1 MDDAL
6 KKRVHNEIANAT
18 VKILLANEFQGSGA
32 FITPDGYVL
41 TAFHCIKDFAPPI
54 TIETR
59 FGETFKAK
67 LDEAKTLKHF
77 DYDIAVLKINEKAAH
92 YLPLGMISRRNVTD
106 DVVATGYPAGDDPRH
121 DKPVYLF
128 SRISQIRAD
137 NKIQIPD
144 AIKGRGQSGGPVYH
158 YATKRVIGLAT
169 EGYKQEVIMDTG
181 LATRFDPLF
190 EKWPELEIIN
200 NKVAQTWEKRLVELD
215 VELDE
220 GNDNKNGGKKLSSE
234 FLSKNPQVKRELI
247 NALFAC
253 PSMKDDQIRRTII
266 NQLPPEISN
275 SMSSLSHGKAHVIN
289 ILDVCLKFSEGLEK
303 LIDAI
308 RNLDEKTEQIQVLD
322 AFIRKL

>member
-1 MDDAL
+1 MRNEAF
-6 KKRVHNEIANAT
+6 VHNEIANAT
-18 VKILLANEFQGSGA
+18 VKILLANEFQGSGV
-32 FITPDGYVL
+32 FITPDYVL
-41 TAFHCIKDFAPPI
+41 TAFHCIKDFAPDI

-59 FGETFKAK
+59 FGETFKAE
-67 LDEAKTLKHF
+67 LDEAKTLKHT

-92 YLPLGMISRRNVTD
+92 YLPLGMISRQNVTD
-106 DVVATGYPAGDDPRH
+106 DVVATGYPAGDKPGH
-121 DKPVYLF
+121 DKIVFLF

-169 EGYKQEVIMDTG
+169 EGYKQEVIMDAG
-181 LATRFDPLF
+181 LMTRFDPLF

-200 NKVAQTWEKRLVELD
+200 NKVAQTWEKRLVK
-215 VELDE
+215 LDE
-220 GNDNKNGGKKLSSE
+220 GNGGKKENGGKKLSRE
-234 FLSKNPQVKRELI
+234 FLSKNPQVKRKLI

-253 PSMKDDQIRRTII
+253 PSMKDDQIRRIII

-289 ILDVCLKFSEGLEK
+289 ILDVCLNFSGGLDK

-308 RNLDEKTEQIQVLD
+308 RDFDEETEQIQALD
-322 AFIRKL
+322 AFIRKW